1 MPTRPTLVAIIGIA
15 LALITSLVMT
25 DMTRPATGMPAVPAG
40 DFLAD
45 SGSRSFLADPQGTQL
60 MIETSQLPGAV
71 AFTDAP
77 LVFQFVLGSVGLDLA
92 SEIYWATE
100 TTEQADGSNTTE
112 LYSLTSD
119 GLTLHGYHGDNPDQ
133 TDNGVHLEPG
143 LLALPF
149 DPKPGDSWT
158 STATGKPLLGDQF
171 TVNRQG
177 RIGAGEPAGC
187 LNITLIDEI
196 AGVTSQRELT
206 RCPGQGVV
214 ALDGLTSTEPFDR
227 GIDDLNLDPPPSR
240 AITGNPDQLAVMIGE
255 VQMSVGMTT
264 APVALG
270 QGLLFANRVNG
281 QLVFVAGHDDA
292 NAWPVV
298 WRRRAGDDV
307 LVLLGAGELAVA
319 ATTDRTLVGY
329 DAQGRWR
336 WQATTPDLVSQLV
349 RLDEDR
355 FIALGLDGTLS
366 VRSISDGTELWQAQV
381 VAGASLAP
389 AVAADQTIAITA
401 GRTLSL
407 VRPDGSVLNQPLASA
422 VDGLAWIDQ
431 TLIVVDADA
440 AVNAFEAD
448 GDRRWQSGL
457 PDTCLLTATVE
468 SQFICASG
476 GELLA
481 ISVAERKIA
490 WRQPISALGIA
501 EVGGQLL
508 VTGRQSSWLIA
519 ADGAIVEQWALA
531 RVSAE
536 HWVVE
541 LRSGVLVMGMD
552 GDTDWWVRP

>member
-1 MPTRPTLVAIIGIA
+1 METKTL
-15 LALITSLVMT
+15 
-25 DMTRPATGMPAVPAG
+25 
-40 DFLAD
+40 
-45 SGSRSFLADPQGTQL
+45 SGS
-60 MIETSQLPGAV
+60 
-71 AFTDAP
+71 
-77 LVFQFVLGSVGLDLA
+77 
-92 SEIYWATE
+92 
-100 TTEQADGSNTTE
+100 
-112 LYSLTSD
+112 
-119 GLTLHGYHGDNPDQ
+119 
-133 TDNGVHLEPG
+133 
-143 LLALPF
+143 
-149 DPKPGDSWT
+149 
-158 STATGKPLLGDQF
+158 
-171 TVNRQG
+171 
-177 RIGAGEPAGC
+177 
-187 LNITLIDEI
+187 
-196 AGVTSQRELT
+196 
-206 RCPGQGVV
+206 
-214 ALDGLTSTEPFDR
+214 
-227 GIDDLNLDPPPSR
+227 
-240 AITGNPDQLAVMIGE
+240 
-255 VQMSVGMTT
+255 
-264 APVALG
+264 
-270 QGLLFANRVNG
+270 
-281 QLVFVAGHDDA
+281 
-292 NAWPVV
+292 
-298 WRRRAGDDV
+298 
-307 LVLLGAGELAVA
+307 
-319 ATTDRTLVGY
+319 
-329 DAQGRWR
+329 
-336 WQATTPDLVSQLV
+336 
-349 RLDEDR
+349 
-355 FIALGLDGTLS
+355 
-366 VRSISDGTELWQAQV
+366 AQV